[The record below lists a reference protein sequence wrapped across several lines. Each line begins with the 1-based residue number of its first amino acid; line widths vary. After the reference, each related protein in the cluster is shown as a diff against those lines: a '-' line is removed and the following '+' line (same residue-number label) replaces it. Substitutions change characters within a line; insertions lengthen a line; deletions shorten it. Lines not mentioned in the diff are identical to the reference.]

1 MAYYDILLDEN
12 GDIRFNEYDDATLAE
27 SVIQAVNVRLKWF
40 AGEWPFDTSRGFDW
54 FGDVFVKEPDEDVI
68 ARSIRSEIAD
78 VDGITSV
85 ESVDIDVDNRTRS
98 ATISWVAKSNEET
111 LKSEVVL
118 WANMVSQKMALF

>member
-1 MAYYDILLDEN
+1 M
-12 GDIRFNEYDDATLAE
+12 
-27 SVIQAVNVRLKWF
+27 
-40 AGEWPFDTSRGFDW
+40 
-54 FGDVFVKEPDEDVI
+54 
-68 ARSIRSEIAD
+68 
-78 VDGITSV
+78 DGITSV